1 MITFVQRCV
10 ELLTLH
16 DLLISKGFKNKTL
29 AKAIELYPSAYSV
42 LINNVLRPISEL
54 QRRDEASPENID
66 GIFQKESNISEK
78 RTRQKIGSYI
88 EAFKELSIGSEE
100 EWDKGFESN
109 MVTDFLM
116 KTPTESLK
124 LLEGIYYCYYLSTSG
139 YLVKKEPFL
148 IFLDKKNGF
157 YKVRKGND
165 LGSAKYQGIAYVSN
179 GELLTVHLKEMDTF
193 TQDHFII
200 HFHLPLT
207 YSFSIN
213 LLQGVSISLANNKMP
228 IARKLLLER
237 VDKKPDRKKYDDLE
251 TTFFKGR
258 ESPKSD
264 IVNYLLSVPNVID
277 YMNIPYPAYDTSD
290 LIKETKV
297 RELNKQ

>member
-1 MITFVQRCV
+1 FHFLKMDNTKD
-10 ELLTLH
+10 EN
-16 DLLISKGFKNKTL
+16 G
-29 AKAIELYPSAYSV
+29 V
-42 LINNVLRPISEL
+42 LIYVAVNDRKFV
-54 QRRDEASPENID
+54 
-66 GIFQKESNISEK
+66 
-78 RTRQKIGSYI
+78 
-88 EAFKELSIGSEE
+88 
-100 EWDKGFESN
+100 
-109 MVTDFLM
+109 
-116 KTPTESLK
+116 
-124 LLEGIYYCYYLSTSG
+124 IYG
-139 YLVKKEPFL
+139 
-148 IFLDKKNGF
+148 D
-157 YKVRKGND
+157 
-165 LGSAKYQGIAYVSN
+165 
-179 GELLTVHLKEMDTF
+179 
-193 TQDHFII
+193 